1 MNIPIKY
8 NDEIDEFTYDL
19 TLQMRLEK
27 YIKKHFD
34 VGYSISNMCNIYLL
48 GGAIRD
54 LTLAKIP
61 KDLDFVILGREN
73 IDFINLLF
81 KKLNIKYTYNK
92 LGGFKF
98 NYNNTE
104 IDLWLTDDLFSAIQ
118 YNVDGLFF
126 NLKDNSLISLTF
138 DDFIKNGL
146 KEVNSENNIES
157 GRVKKLINFDK
168 SFRR

>member
-8 NDEIDEFTYDL
+8 NDEIDEFTFDL

-34 VGYSISNMCNIYLL
+34 VGYAISNMCNIYLL

-54 LTLAKIP
+54 LIEARKP
-61 KDLDFVILGREN
+61 KDLDFVIVGRDN

-104 IDLWLTDDLFSAIQ
+104 VDLWLTDDLFSAIQ

-157 GRVKKLINFDK
+157 GRVKKLFNFDK
-168 SFRR
+168 SFKR

>member
-54 LTLAKIP
+54 LTLAKKP

>member
-27 YIKKHFD
+27 YLKKHFD
-34 VGYSISNMCNIYLL
+34 VGYAISNMCNIYLL

-54 LTLAKIP
+54 LTLAKKP
-61 KDLDFVILGREN
+61 KDLDFVILGRDN

-81 KKLNIKYTYNK
+81 KKLNIKYTYNRF
-92 LGGFKF
+92 GGFKF
-98 NYNNTE
+98 EYNATS
-104 IDLWLTDDLFSAIQ
+104 IDLWLTDDLFSSIE

-126 NLKDNSLISLTF
+126 DLNNCSLISLTY
-138 DDFIKNGL
+138 DDFLKNGL
-146 KEVNSENNIES
+146 RKVNDENNIEN
-157 GRVKKLINFDK
+157 GRVKKLIEFESIIHN
-168 SFRR
+168 

>member
-8 NDEIDEFTYDL
+8 NNEIDEFTLDL

-34 VGYSISNMCNIYLL
+34 VGYAISNMCNIYLL

-54 LTLAKIP
+54 LIEAKIP
-61 KDLDFVILGREN
+61 KDLDFVIVGRDN

-98 NYNNTE
+98 EYNGTS

>member
-146 KEVNSENNIES
+146 KEVNSENNIEN